1 MLGGLELDGGMY
13 ECMTCV
19 LSGKCSNI
27 RTCRVSL
34 IFCVCSELF
43 GHLSNPIQF
52 LFCWWCIILL
62 SFDMVDVLLVFVV
75 NSLRELALACL
86 TAYLFSLLMRL
97 YSAQFRPPFVLA
109 RW

>member
-1 MLGGLELDGGMY
+1 MF

-19 LSGKCSNI
+19 LSGKCSTI

-34 IFCVCSELF
+34 IFFVCSELF

-52 LFCWWCIILL
+52 LFCWRYMILL
-62 SFDMVDVLLVFVV
+62 SFAMVDVLLVFEV
-75 NSLRELALACL
+75 NSLHELALAFL
-86 TAYLFSLLMRL
+86 TAYLCSLLMRL
-97 YSAQFRPPFVLA
+97 YSAQFWPPFVVA